1 MITDTVSTL
10 APDVPSLPIQLIAL
24 DLDGTIVGQ
33 SNEIRDPIKQAIQAV
48 QQQGVQVMIAT
59 GRMFCSALRFYQEI
73 GCNLPL
79 ACYQGALIKDPTT
92 ETIHRHWSVPA
103 PLVVDLLDYLE
114 DPEWI
119 DQISIHFYIDDQL
132 YVREINET
140 TEDYCQRSQI
150 QPLAVGNLR
159 SMSHR
164 EPTKVLVLSH
174 TPEMSSQLLQGLQAR
189 YTPEQLYLTQSISTF
204 LEATHPQVNKGE
216 AVRYV
221 AEELLGLAAD
231 QVMAIGDNFNDL
243 EMLQYAGIGVAMAD
257 APPGVKQVA
266 DFVVPGVEA
275 DGVVTAI
282 EKFILNN

>member
-48 QQQGVQVMIAT
+48 QRQGVQVMIAT

-73 GCNLPL
+73 DCNLPI

-92 ETIHRHWSVPA
+92 EIIYRHWSVPA
-103 PLVVDLLDYLE
+103 PLVADLLDYLE
-114 DPEWI
+114 DPQWI

-132 YVREINET
+132 YVREINDA

-150 QPLAVGNLR
+150 QPLAVGDLR
-159 SMSHR
+159 FLSHR

-174 TPEMSSQLLQGLQAR
+174 IPEISSQLLQGLEAR
-189 YTPEQLYLTQSISTF
+189 YTPEQLYLTRSMSTF

-221 AEELLGLAAD
+221 AEELLGIEAD

-257 APPGVKQVA
+257 APEAVKQVA